1 MINLNT
7 KTYQS
12 ILSAMLDRIPDTY
25 DKRDTSP
32 IPTALGPAAWALE
45 GFYVVLNSV
54 QGQAFIQTA
63 TGENLENLAVIANLT
78 RKDATPSV
86 RLGVFNMPVPIGSRF
101 STINGAD
108 SINFTVTAGTG
119 ISNQYELT
127 ADAPGSAGNDY
138 TGPILP
144 ITSIPGLTSASITSI
159 LIPGED
165 TEEDD
170 AFRQRIISAL
180 REPGY
185 GGNIANY
192 RTWLEAIDGVGPA
205 QIWPVWNGGGTVK
218 LSILGADLLP
228 ASSQLISN
236 VQNTIDPPPH
246 QGLGLG
252 LAPIGA
258 TVTVVAPTTVSVAV
272 SATIA
277 LSAGYTIDQVRTP
290 ISNALDAYL
299 KSVREKWGTP
309 ISTSSVLYNADVYI
323 SRVTAAILT
332 VAGVLNVTGVALNG
346 AAEDLIL
353 VESGATQQIPILGA
367 VTLNE

>member
-1 MINLNT
+1 MTDLSN
-7 KTYQS
+7 KTYKA
-12 ILSAMLDRIPDTY
+12 ILEAMLQRIPDTY

-63 TGENLENLAVIANLT
+63 TGESLENLAVIANLT
-78 RKDATPSV
+78 RRGATPAV
-86 RLGVFNMPVPIGSRF
+86 RIGVFDMAVPIGSRF

-119 ISNQYELT
+119 TPNQYELT
-127 ADAPGSAGNDY
+127 ADTPGSMGNDY

-144 ITSIPGLTSASITSI
+144 ITAIPGLTSASITSI

-165 TEEDD
+165 VEDD
-170 AFRQRIISAL
+170 ETFRQRIISAL

-218 LSILGADLLP
+218 LSVLGADLLP
-228 ASSQLISN
+228 ASAQLLEN
-236 VQNTIDPPPH
+236 VQNAIDPPPN

-258 TVTVVAPTTVSVAV
+258 TVTVVAPDEVTVNV
-272 SATIA
+272 SATVA
-277 LSAGYTIDQVRTP
+277 LSPSYTLDQVRPLVTE
-290 ISNALDAYL
+290 ALESYL
-299 KSVREKWGTP
+299 SSIRKDWGTP
-309 ISTSSVLYNADVYI
+309 ISTSSVLYNADVYL

-332 VAGVLNVTGVALNG
+332 VAGVLNVTGVTLNG
-346 AAEDLIL
+346 TAEDLSL
-353 VESGATQQIPILGA
+353 VESGSTQQIPILGT
-367 VTLNE
+367 VTLHE